1 MKKIFL
7 CIMVFAISL
16 AVAAQDTPTTT
27 VDTANAT
34 ANNTETKA
42 KKEKKEKTI
51 AGEMVEKVTSKPV
64 LFKDR
69 IVLDFMT
76 SYWFGMKGYED
87 ISANNFNFS
96 FNGAIIFDIPVKHN
110 SPFSFGIGLGV
121 SNYNMY
127 SNAIFGIGKGYTTSM
142 TPIPE
147 FIADSNI
154 RVNKLSY
161 TNMHIPIEF
170 RYRHKCGF
178 KIAVGVRVGLTV
190 DLHSKYFG
198 PALNGSEDKDLIK
211 DYKIVN
217 RTKVPVEVTFRT
229 GWKFVG
235 VSVSYMVTKLF
246 EAEKGPQI
254 CPLSVGI
261 SLSPY

>member
-1 MKKIFL
+1 M
-7 CIMVFAISL
+7 
-16 AVAAQDTPTTT
+16 VAAMATNAARAQYMPHVYINPGHGGHDSDDRNVVIYPFAAG
-27 VDTANAT
+27 DTAGYWESNSNLKKGFAL
-34 ANNTETKA
+34 NNCLRA
-42 KKEKKEKTI
+42 
-51 AGEMVEKVTSKPV
+51 
-64 LFKDR
+64 
-69 IVLDFMT
+69 
-76 SYWFGMKGYED
+76 
-87 ISANNFNFS
+87 
-96 FNGAIIFDIPVKHN
+96 
-110 SPFSFGIGLGV
+110 
-121 SNYNMY
+121 
-127 SNAIFGIGKGYTTSM
+127 KGYTTSM